1 MSLVKWAFV
10 GLLTL
15 PAAELVVL
23 LLATATFGWFW
34 TIVLLLG
41 GSLSGVYLL
50 RQTGR
55 GDLDR
60 LRQALAQEGLRAI
73 HLETPG
79 FATMLGAILLV
90 IPGFITD
97 ILGLALFVP
106 AIRQWAAGAIGRAA
120 RRRPQDPS
128 VIDLEP
134 HEWRQLPDAAK
145 KRRRKPKAR
154 TETETKTGTGS

>member
-15 PAAELVVL
+15 PLAEVVALFLVASL
-23 LLATATFGWFW
+23 LGWFL
-34 TIVLLLG
+34 TIVLFLAT
-41 GSLSGVYLL
+41 SAIGVMLL
-50 RQTGR
+50 RRTGR

-60 LRQALAQEGLRAI
+60 LRVAFAQEGLRAI

-79 FATMLGAILLV
+79 FATMLGGILLV

-97 ILGLALFVP
+97 AVGAALFLP
-106 AIRQWAAGAIGRAA
+106 RFRQWAGAAIRRAA
-120 RRRPQDPS
+120 RKRPRDQS

-134 HEWRQLPDAAK
+134 SEWHQVPDQRP
-145 KRRRKPKAR
+145 KRRRK
-154 TETETKTGTGS
+154 TKGGA